1 MQHYRFE
8 WRATFTNEA
17 MNALHAEAFNHPVLD
32 HDWVGQ
38 LEDHSLGWACAFDRN
53 DALVGFVNVPWDGD
67 THAFIVDTAV
77 ADRARG
83 RGVGT
88 QLVAVAKRHAK
99 AAGCRW
105 LHVDFDQPI
114 SRFYLDACGFVPTA
128 AGLIDLVWASNVTS
142 D

>member
-1 MQHYRFE
+1 MPSWGSSTYRGTETPTPSSWIQPSQTALDEE
-8 WRATFTNEA
+8 W
-17 MNALHAEAFNHPVLD
+17 
-32 HDWVGQ
+32 
-38 LEDHSLGWACAFDRN
+38 
-53 DALVGFVNVPWDGD
+53 
-67 THAFIVDTAV
+67 
-77 ADRARG
+77 
-83 RGVGT
+83 GT

-105 LHVDFDQPI
+105 LHVDFDQPV